1 MPPSVDDFVQG
12 TVIMNENKMTV
23 PDLQRK
29 TDALLE
35 EILREY
41 QAVQ

>member
-1 MPPSVDDFVQG
+1 
-12 TVIMNENKMTV
+12 MNENKMTV

-29 TDALLE
+29 TDTLLE